1 MLTQL
6 RLRDFILVEK
16 LELPFGPGFTVLTG
30 ETGAGK
36 SILIEALGLLL
47 GQRLA
52 VNVVRRGADR
62 CDLTGEFDIDRLP
75 ALQQWLTAN
84 DLADESSC
92 ILRRVI
98 DATGRSRAYINGHAA
113 SLQQLREVGTWLIE
127 IHGQHGHQSLL
138 QSKTQRAILD
148 RYANAI
154 SEATRVADL
163 FTKWQGVLVEK
174 LEWEKNSA
182 AYATERAELEWQLRE
197 FDSLQFSDQHWMEL
211 QQEHA
216 RLTHAASLI
225 EAVNYGQEILAESE
239 LAVLP
244 QLHTLTARLQALA
257 EFDPEIN
264 QILETLTP
272 AAIQLQETQYSLKH
286 YLQRLDLDPARLTEC
301 EEKIQQ
307 VYALA
312 RKYRVKER
320 DLATF
325 FNGKKTRFEF
335 LNSLSSA
342 SKLGEQE
349 AVAKDQY
356 MAEAQRLSK
365 KRSAAAKKLS
375 GTVTELMQR
384 LAMQGG
390 RFEVR
395 LNALADPGAQ
405 GLEQAEFLV
414 SPHKEMELNELSKIA
429 SGGEISRIS
438 LALHV
443 AASDATETPCLVFDE
458 VDVGIGGGV
467 AEIVG
472 GLLKTVARQRQVL
485 CITHLPQV
493 AAQGEVH
500 LQISKKSANGE
511 VLSQVLALDFD
522 HRVDEVARMLGGVE
536 ITETTRKHA
545 AEMLGISSD
554 ADQANKLDLRFRS

>member
-16 LELPFGPGFTVLTG
+16 LELSFGPGFTVLTG

-52 VNVVRRGADR
+52 VNVVRRGAER
-62 CDLTGEFDIDRLP
+62 CDLTSEFDIDRLP
-75 ALQQWLTAN
+75 ALQEWLTEN
-84 DLADESSC
+84 DLADESAC

-127 IHGQHGHQSLL
+127 IHGQHGHQALV
-138 QSKTQRAILD
+138 QSKTQRAVLD
-148 RYANAI
+148 HYANAVP
-154 SEATRVADL
+154 EAERAADL
-163 FTKWQGVLVEK
+163 FSKWQTSLNQK
-174 LEWEKNSA
+174 LEWEKNAA
-182 AYATERAELEWQLRE
+182 AYAKEREELEWQVRE
-197 FDSLQFSDQHWMEL
+197 FDALKFADQEWVEL

-216 RLTHAASLI
+216 RLTHAASLM
-225 EAVNYGQEILAESE
+225 EAVNHGQDILAESE
-239 LAVLP
+239 LAILP
-244 QLHTLTARLQALA
+244 QLHALIARLQNLA
-257 EFDPEIN
+257 EFDPEIS
-264 QILETLTP
+264 QILEILTP
-272 AAIQLQETQYSLKH
+272 ATIQLQETEYSLKH
-286 YLQRLDLDPARLTEC
+286 YLQRLDLDPARVIKC
-301 EEKIQQ
+301 EEKIEQI
-307 VYALA
+307 YSLA
-312 RKYRVKER
+312 RKHRVKER
-320 DLATF
+320 ELTDF
-325 FNGKKTRFEF
+325 FREKRIRLEF
-335 LNSLSSA
+335 LNSLDSA
-342 SKLGEQE
+342 NKLAEQE
-349 AVAKDQY
+349 TAAKEQY
-356 MAEAQRLSK
+356 MAAAQRLSK
-365 KRSAAAKKLS
+365 KRNAAAKKLS
-375 GTVTELMQR
+375 AAVTELMQR

-390 RFEVR
+390 RFDIR
-395 LNALADPGAQ
+395 LNTLAEPGAC

-414 SPHKEMELNELSKIA
+414 SPHKGMELNEFSKIA

-443 AASDATETPCLVFDE
+443 AASDATQTPCLVFDE

-472 GLLKTVARQRQVL
+472 GLLKAVARNRQVL

-500 LQISKKSANGE
+500 LQISKTSANGE
-511 VLSQVLALDFD
+511 VLSQVLELDYD
-522 HRVDEVARMLGGVE
+522 HRIDEVARMLGGVK

-545 AEMLGISSD
+545 AEMLSPKNAS
-554 ADQANKLDLRFRS
+554 

>member
-16 LELPFGPGFTVLTG
+16 LELSFGPGFTVLTG

-52 VNVVRRGADR
+52 VNVVRRGAER
-62 CDLTGEFDIDRLP
+62 SDLTAEFDIDRLP
-75 ALQQWLTAN
+75 TLQQWLSEN

-127 IHGQHGHQSLL
+127 IHGQHGHQSLV
-138 QSKTQRAILD
+138 QSKTQRVVLD

-154 SEATRVADL
+154 PEAIRVADL
-163 FTKWQGVLVEK
+163 FSQWQSALNLK
-174 LEWEKNSA
+174 LEWDKNA
-182 AYATERAELEWQLRE
+182 TAYAKERAELEWQIRE
-197 FDSLQFSDQHWMEL
+197 FDSLKFSDQQWIEL

-225 EAVNYGQEILAESE
+225 EAVNYGQDILAENE
-239 LAVLP
+239 LAILP

-257 EFDPEIN
+257 EFDPEIS
-264 QILETLTP
+264 QILEILTP
-272 AAIQLQETQYSLKH
+272 ATIQLQETEYSLKH
-286 YLQRLDLDPARLTEC
+286 YLQRLDLDPDRLAEC
-301 EEKIQQ
+301 EEKIEQ

-312 RKYRVKER
+312 RKHRVKER
-320 DLATF
+320 DLAAL
-325 FNGKKTRFEF
+325 FNDKKTRLEF
-335 LNSLSSA
+335 LNTVDSA
-342 SKLGEQE
+342 NKLAEQE
-349 AVAKDQY
+349 AVAQEQY
-356 MAEAQRLSK
+356 RLEAQRLSK
-365 KRSAAAKKLS
+365 KRNAAAKKLS
-375 GTVTELMQR
+375 GAVTELMQR

-390 RFEVR
+390 RFDIR
-395 LNALADPGAQ
+395 LNALAEPGAY
-405 GLEQAEFLV
+405 GLEQAEFQV
-414 SPHKEMELNELSKIA
+414 SPHKGMELNEFSKIA

-443 AASDATETPCLVFDE
+443 AASDATQTPCLVFDE

-472 GLLKTVARQRQVL
+472 GLLKAVARNRQVL

-500 LQISKKSANGE
+500 LQIRKTSANGE
-511 VLSQVLALDFD
+511 VLSQVLELDFD
-522 HRVDEVARMLGGVE
+522 HRIDEVARMLGGVE

-545 AEMLGISSD
+545 AEMLSPKNAS
-554 ADQANKLDLRFRS
+554 